1 MEEIETTRQCTA
13 TNRDGERCR
22 RTPIRGGYVCRYH
35 GGLAPAVASSARAR
49 LLVGVDFAIDY
60 LLNMLEPR
68 EPCPTCGRSDVDRDP
83 VIVKACQLVL
93 DRSGFGP
100 SAKLE
105 VTPSETT
112 ITRIERVI
120 IYPDGT
126 QRQLNVPT
134 VEGFL
139 LPEGEDDEDPTETP
153 VHHETAQFPSGNAP
167 PPSSDEEVQVA
178 ADWLRGLDVR
188 GVSVSLRRGSRLEL
202 RPASAYK
209 QMSDHELIVLRH
221 HRIAIK
227 QLVASGAWQSM
238 S

>member
-1 MEEIETTRQCTA
+1 MEDIETTRQCTA

-83 VIVKACQLVL
+83 VVLRAAQLVL

-100 SAKLE
+100 GVKVE
-105 VTPSETT
+105 VEHEHAQ

-120 IYPDGT
+120 IFPDGT
-126 QRQLNVPT
+126 QRQLDVPA

-139 LPEGEDDEDPTETP
+139 LPEDDDVPEA
-153 VHHETAQFPSGNAP
+153 VHDNAQFPGGNAP
-167 PPSSDEEVQVA
+167 TPPSEVKVA
-178 ADWLRGLDVR
+178 AEWLRTLAER
-188 GVSVSLRRGSRLEL
+188 GVTVGLRRGSRLEL

-209 QMSDHELIVLRH
+209 QMTDAEMIVLRH

-227 QLVASGAWQSM
+227 QLVAEGGWQ
-238 S
+238 